1 MFRAL
6 RPMSTAA
13 TAEGPIATMLRRK
26 LEDTFSPSHLE
37 IVCESHMHN
46 VPKGSEKHFRVQI
59 VSEKFEG
66 CPVIQR
72 HRMVNSCLA
81 EELAGPVHALRID
94 AIPPSK
100 WVGQKTHPSPA
111 CRGGNAL

>member
-1 MFRAL
+1 MMRAV
-6 RPMSTAA
+6 RTICSSGT
-13 TAEGPIATMLRRK
+13 TEGPIGARIRKK
-26 LEDTFSPSHLE
+26 LEEAFSPSHLE

-59 VSEKFEG
+59 VSDKFEG

-72 HRMVNSCLA
+72 HRMVNSCLSD
-81 EELAGPVHALRID
+81 ELSGPVHALRID
-94 AIPPSK
+94 AIAPSS

>member
-1 MFRAL
+1 ML
-6 RPMSTAA
+6 RSLRVMCTSPSS
-13 TAEGPIATMLRRK
+13 EGPVAKVIRRK
-26 LEDTFSPSHLE
+26 LEEMFSPSHLE

-66 CPVIQR
+66 CPIIQR
-72 HRMVNSCLA
+72 HRMVNSCLSD
-81 EELAGPVHALRID
+81 ELAGPVHALRID

-100 WVGQKTHPSPA
+100 WVGQKPHPSPA

>member
-1 MFRAL
+1 MQVLVFRMFRAL

-26 LEDTFSPSHLE
+26 LEDTFS
-37 IVCESHMHN
+37 
-46 VPKGSEKHFRVQI
+46 
-59 VSEKFEG
+59 
-66 CPVIQR
+66 R